1 MSQPYILCR
10 DLVKIYKGDGLEVF
24 ALQGLDLEVEEGEF
38 VAIVGASGSGKS
50 TLLNILAALD
60 TPSAG
65 KAIVGS
71 YDLGNL
77 SRTKAIRYRRKEVGI
92 IWQQT
97 ARGLFPYLTAQQNVE
112 APLTFSGY
120 KGPQDKKKRQW
131 ATELLELVGLGD
143 RRDHLVQQLSG
154 GEQQRVAIA
163 VALANRPRLLLADE
177 PTGELDSASALAV
190 YRALQEANHAT
201 KVTIILVTH
210 DPEIASHVDR
220 VVSIRDGRTSAELV
234 QRLEETSAAVQEVEE
249 EGQETPPATVTAV
262 QDEFVL
268 VDRFGRLQLPLAYTE
283 QLGLAGK
290 TSRVRVHLEED
301 HITIWLTEEEA
312 AGAGGK
318 KLAAWRA
325 ARIQNAESDVSEQKE
340 GQN

>member
-10 DLVKIYKGDGLEVF
+10 DLVKIYKGDGLEVL

-38 VAIVGASGSGKS
+38 VGVVGASGSGKS
-50 TLLNILAALD
+50 TLLNILAGLD

-65 KAIVGS
+65 KAIVGA
-71 YDLGNL
+71 YDLGKL
-77 SRTKAIRYRRKEVGI
+77 SSHKAIDYRRKEVGI

-112 APLTFSGY
+112 APLTFSGRS
-120 KGPQDKKKRQW
+120 GPEGKKKSAW

-143 RRDHLVQQLSG
+143 RGEHIVQQLSG

-163 VALANRPRLLLADE
+163 VALANQPRLLLADE
-177 PTGELDSASALAV
+177 PTGELDSASALSV
-190 YRALQEANHAT
+190 YQALQEANHAT
-201 KVTIILVTH
+201 KVTIVLVTH

-220 VVSIRDGRTSAELV
+220 VVSIRDGRTSAEYV
-234 QRLEETSAAVQEVEE
+234 RRLEEITADSEE
-249 EGQETPPATVTAV
+249 ETTSSVASTSTALAA

-268 VDRFGRLQLPLAYTE
+268 VDRFGRLQLPIEHAE
-283 QLGLAGK
+283 RLGLAGK
-290 TSRVRVHLEED
+290 ISRVRIHLEDD
-301 HITIWLTEEEA
+301 HLTLWVAEEET
-312 AGAGGK
+312 AGAGR

-325 ARIQNAESDVSEQKE
+325 ARQQNEDTETDEQ
-340 GQN
+340 QSR

>member
-10 DLVKIYKGDGLEVF
+10 DLVKIYKGDGLEVL

-38 VAIVGASGSGKS
+38 VGIVGASGSGKS
-50 TLLNILAALD
+50 TLLNILAGLD

-71 YDLGNL
+71 YDLGQL
-77 SRTKAIRYRRKEVGI
+77 SGAKAIQYRRKEVGI

-112 APLTFSGY
+112 APLTFSGF
-120 KGPQDKKKRQW
+120 KGPQGKKKREW
-131 ATELLELVGLGD
+131 AKELLELVGLGD
-143 RRDHLVQQLSG
+143 RRQHLVQQLSG

-177 PTGELDSASALAV
+177 PTGELDSASAQTV
-190 YRALQEANHAT
+190 YQALQEANHAT
-201 KVTIILVTH
+201 KVTIVLVTH

-220 VVSIRDGRTSAELV
+220 VVAIRDGRTSAEFV
-234 QRLEETSAAVQEVEE
+234 QRLEETAAESSD
-249 EGQETPPATVTAV
+249 GATAATAPGKATAV

-268 VDRFGRLQLPLAYTE
+268 VDRFGRLQLPIEHAE
-283 QLGLAGK
+283 RLGLAGK
-290 TSRVRVHLEED
+290 TSRVRVHLEDD
-301 HITIWLTEEEA
+301 HIIIWPAEEET
-312 AGAGGK
+312 AGPGGRR
-318 KLAAWRA
+318 LAAWRA
-325 ARIQNAESDVSEQKE
+325 ARQNTERETSKSKE
-340 GQN
+340 G

>member
-10 DLVKIYKGDGLEVF
+10 DLVKIYKGDGLEVL

-38 VAIVGASGSGKS
+38 VGVVGASGSGKS
-50 TLLNILAALD
+50 TLLNILAGLD

-65 KAIVGS
+65 KAIVGA
-71 YDLGNL
+71 YDLGKL
-77 SRTKAIRYRRKEVGI
+77 SSHKAIDYRRKEVGI

-112 APLTFSGY
+112 APLTFSGRS
-120 KGPQDKKKRQW
+120 GPEGKKKSAW

-143 RRDHLVQQLSG
+143 RGEHIVQQLSG

-163 VALANRPRLLLADE
+163 VALANQPRLLLADE
-177 PTGELDSASALAV
+177 PTGELDSASALSV
-190 YRALQEANHAT
+190 YQALQEANHAT
-201 KVTIILVTH
+201 KVTIVLVTH

-220 VVSIRDGRTSAELV
+220 VVSIRDGRTSAEYV
-234 QRLEETSAAVQEVEE
+234 RRLEEITADSEE
-249 EGQETPPATVTAV
+249 ETTSSVASTSTALAA

-268 VDRFGRLQLPLAYTE
+268 VDRFGRLQLPIEHAE
-283 QLGLAGK
+283 RLGLAGK
-290 TSRVRVHLEED
+290 ISRVRIHLEND
-301 HITIWLTEEEA
+301 HLTLWVAEEET
-312 AGAGGK
+312 AGAGR

-325 ARIQNAESDVSEQKE
+325 ARQQNEDTETDEQ
-340 GQN
+340 QSR

>member
-10 DLVKIYKGDGLEVF
+10 DLVKIYKGDGLEVL

-38 VAIVGASGSGKS
+38 VGVVGASGSGKS
-50 TLLNILAALD
+50 TLLNILAGLD

-65 KAIVGS
+65 KAIVGA
-71 YDLGNL
+71 YDLGKL
-77 SRTKAIRYRRKEVGI
+77 SSHKAIDYRRKEVGI

-112 APLTFSGY
+112 APLTFSGRS
-120 KGPQDKKKRQW
+120 GPEGKKKSAW

-143 RRDHLVQQLSG
+143 RGEHIVQQLSG

-163 VALANRPRLLLADE
+163 VALANQPRLLLADE
-177 PTGELDSASALAV
+177 PTGELDSTSALSV
-190 YRALQEANHAT
+190 YQALQDANHTT
-201 KVTIILVTH
+201 KVTIVLVTH

-220 VVSIRDGRTSAELV
+220 VISIRDGRTSAEFV
-234 QRLEETSAAVQEVEE
+234 RRLEEITADSEEETTSSVASTSTVSAA
-249 EGQETPPATVTAV
+249 

-268 VDRFGRLQLPLAYTE
+268 VDRFGRLQLPIEHAE
-283 QLGLAGK
+283 RLGLAGK
-290 TSRVRVHLEED
+290 ISRVRIHLEDD
-301 HITIWLTEEEA
+301 HLTLWVAEEET
-312 AGAGGK
+312 AGAGR

-325 ARIQNAESDVSEQKE
+325 ARQQNEDTETDEQQSK
-340 GQN
+340 